1 MKKLF
6 IIDLMPFLYRGHFVF
21 LRNPRMTSS
30 GLNVSALFGFANG
43 VASILAEHRPTHA
56 VLAMDPSGPTFR
68 HKAYPPY
75 KAQREKMPEDLA
87 ANIPYAFELA
97 DALGLPVL
105 RMDGFEADDV
115 MGSLAVKAAD
125 AGFDV
130 YCATPDKDAAQLV
143 APCINLF
150 RPGHGKESPEIYD
163 VEKVKAHWSLSS
175 PSQMIDYLALAGDT
189 ADNIPGIRGVGEKTA
204 STLLAQYGTVEEIVA
219 HASELKG
226 KLAEKVAAGA
236 EDAKMS
242 KFLATIRTDVPIEP
256 NWAAYERGELDA
268 EKVAAVCAKY
278 ELGQLA
284 RRLLGNSLS
293 KTPNSELQ
301 KPETRNFETL
311 SSWPHTYTLVTTEE
325 EARALASIL
334 AVAPKFAF
342 DTETTGTN
350 PRTANLVGMS
360 FATEPGRAWY
370 VSVPRTSDFELR
382 TSDLEPADDLFAF
395 AASGRAASP
404 LTAAAS
410 GRAASPL
417 TAAFVQIFAPAFADP
432 SKTLIA
438 QNAKFD
444 MAVLSRYGI
453 EFGSTVHDTMLEHY
467 VLDAAAR
474 HGMDALAREYL
485 SYDPIPIER
494 LIGEKERGKEQK
506 SMADLAP
513 EEGLD
518 YAAEDADV
526 TLRLDA
532 VLRPKAAQAG
542 TLAALEESEEPLV
555 PILLEMER
563 AGVTIDVAALARYGA
578 ELETEIRGLESEIFS
593 FNTADGRAVSPPAA
607 DGRAV
612 SPLTADGRA
621 VSPPAADGRGTRP
634 INLDSPK
641 QLADLLY
648 TKLGLKPAST
658 KKTQSGQFS
667 TDEKTLQSIV
677 DDHPVVRKI
686 LEYRACT
693 KLKSTYVDKLP
704 QCIDPF
710 DGRVHT
716 TFAQA
721 FTETG
726 RLSSSDPNLQNIPIR
741 TERGRHIR
749 AAIVPRDAHHM
760 LVSADYSQIELR
772 IMAAMSG
779 DESMLA
785 AFANGADIHRETAA
799 RVYDVMPALVTDDMR
814 RKCKMVNFGIIYG
827 ISAFGLAQRLQ
838 IARKEAAGLIETYF
852 RLYPRIRAFMDTS
865 IAKARET
872 GYAVT
877 MLGRRRTLR
886 DIASRNATARQ
897 SAERDAINT
906 PVQGTAADLIKIAMV
921 RVARALREAGLKA
934 QMILQ
939 IHDELLF
946 DVPEDEVEQVK
957 AIVKR
962 EMEGAMSLGVPL
974 EVSVG
979 VGRNWLEAH

>member
-43 VASILAEHRPTHA
+43 VTSILAEHKPTHA

-97 DALGLPVL
+97 EALGLPVL

-115 MGSLAVKAAD
+115 MGTLAVKAA
-125 AGFDV
+125 AEGFDV

-143 APCINLF
+143 APRINLF
-150 RPGHGKESPEIYD
+150 RPGHGKDAPEIYD
-163 VEKVKAHWSLSS
+163 VEKVKAHWNLSS

-204 STLLAQYGTVEEIVA
+204 ASLLAQYGTVEEIVA

-256 NWAAYERGELDA
+256 DWSAYKRGELDS

-284 RRLLGNSLS
+284 RRLLGDSLS
-293 KTPNSELQ
+293 KTTNHEPRTTA
-301 KPETRNFETL
+301 PETRNYETL
-311 SSWPHTYTLVTTEE
+311 SSWPHTYTLVKTED
-325 EARALASIL
+325 EARALADVL
-334 AVAPKFAF
+334 AAAPKFAF

-350 PRTANLVGMS
+350 PHTADLVGMS

-370 VSVPRTSDFELR
+370 VSVPRTSDFGLRTSNSELR
-382 TSDLEPADDLFAF
+382 TSNLEPADDLFAF
-395 AASGRAASP
+395 AAANLETSKPEPRATNHEP
-404 LTAAAS
+404 
-410 GRAASPL
+410 RATNHEPRS
-417 TAAFVQIFAPAFADP
+417 FVRIFAPAFADP

-453 EFGSTVHDTMLEHY
+453 EFGSTVRDTMLEHY

-494 LIGEKERGKEQK
+494 LIGEKERGKKQK

-513 EEGLD
+513 EEILD

-542 TLAALEESEEPLV
+542 TLAALETSEEPLV

-563 AGVTIDVAALARYGA
+563 AGVTIDVAALSRYGA
-578 ELETEIRGLESEIFS
+578 ELEREICGLEAEIRAFGAPDL
-593 FNTADGRAVSPPAA
+593 
-607 DGRAV
+607 
-612 SPLTADGRA
+612 
-621 VSPPAADGRGTRP
+621 
-634 INLDSPK
+634 NLDSPK
-641 QLADLLY
+641 QLGDFLY
-648 TKLGLKPAST
+648 TKLGLKPSTT

-686 LEYRACT
+686 LDYRACT

-704 QCIDPF
+704 QCIDPS

-785 AFANGADIHRETAA
+785 AFANGADIHRDTAA

-865 IAKARET
+865 IAKAREA

-921 RVARALREAGLKA
+921 RVARALRDAGLKA

-946 DVPEDEVEQVK
+946 DVPEDEVDQVK
-957 AIVKR
+957 SIVKR

>member
-43 VASILAEHRPTHA
+43 VTSILAEHKPTHA

-97 DALGLPVL
+97 EALGLPVL

-115 MGSLAVKAAD
+115 MGTLAVKAA
-125 AGFDV
+125 AEGFDV

-143 APCINLF
+143 APRINLF
-150 RPGHGKESPEIYD
+150 RPGHGKDAPEIYD
-163 VEKVKAHWSLSS
+163 VEKVKAHWNLSS

-204 STLLAQYGTVEEIVA
+204 ASLLAQYGTVEEIVA

-256 NWAAYERGELDA
+256 DWSAYKRGELDS

-284 RRLLGNSLS
+284 RRLLGDSLS
-293 KTPNSELQ
+293 KTTTPDLRTTNH
-301 KPETRNFETL
+301 ETRNFETL
-311 SSWPHTYTLVTTEE
+311 SSWPHTYTLVKTED
-325 EARALASIL
+325 EARALADVL
-334 AVAPKFAF
+334 AAAPKFAF

-350 PRTANLVGMS
+350 PHTADLVGMS

-370 VSVPRTSDFELR
+370 VSVPRTSDFGLRTSNSELR
-382 TSDLEPADDLFAF
+382 TSNLEPADDLFAF
-395 AASGRAASP
+395 AAANLETSKPETRATNHEP
-404 LTAAAS
+404 
-410 GRAASPL
+410 RATNHEPRS
-417 TAAFVQIFAPAFADP
+417 FVRIFAPAFADP

-453 EFGSTVHDTMLEHY
+453 EFGSTVRDTMLEHY

-513 EEGLD
+513 EEILD

-542 TLAALEESEEPLV
+542 TLAALETSEEPLV

-563 AGVTIDVAALARYGA
+563 AGVTIDVAALSRYGA
-578 ELETEIRGLESEIFS
+578 ELEREIFGLEAEIRAFGAPDL
-593 FNTADGRAVSPPAA
+593 
-607 DGRAV
+607 
-612 SPLTADGRA
+612 
-621 VSPPAADGRGTRP
+621 
-634 INLDSPK
+634 NLDSPK
-641 QLADLLY
+641 QLGDFLY
-648 TKLGLKPAST
+648 TKLGLKPSTT

-686 LEYRACT
+686 LDYRACT

-704 QCIDPF
+704 QCIDPS

-785 AFANGADIHRETAA
+785 AFANGADIHRDTAA

-865 IAKARET
+865 IAKAREA

-921 RVARALREAGLKA
+921 RVARALRDAGLKA

-957 AIVKR
+957 SIVKR